1 MTRNASR
8 KQARRFY
15 GAMGAV
21 MRQSARW
28 LDAGRQTRTD
38 TVIRRAHGPREAC
51 FDDRIWHAN

>member
-1 MTRNASR
+1 MTHSASR

-28 LDAGRQTRTD
+28 LDARNQPRTD
-38 TVIRRAHGPREAC
+38 IVIRRADGPREIC
-51 FDDRIWHAN
+51 FDARVWRAT